1 MQSPKKTVPKLPT
14 ENRFLATMEQLR
26 VTALGAVLL
35 LPLVRCS
42 STVCAVG
49 GDYQ

>member
-1 MQSPKKTVPKLPT
+1 
-14 ENRFLATMEQLR
+14 MERLR

-42 STVCAVG
+42 STVCAAG
-49 GDYQ
+49 GDFE

>member
-1 MQSPKKTVPKLPT
+1 MQSPKTVSCQQKTD
-14 ENRFLATMEQLR
+14 FLATMEQLR
-26 VTALGAVLL
+26 VTALGVVLL